1 MFTESKTT
9 LHFNS
14 AQAFLETIGIYFQ
27 FFFKDLGDK
36 ITFYDMFIRRIEPS
50 IFNVIPYN
58 ATLFPEKRLT
68 TFAVKYHDLVLHEE
82 DQEKPYFSLLAKQG
96 CEKEAEMEAGYILD
110 ISNHLT
116 GQMKSLTITKDCTP
130 MIKNCIGDIKIK
142 IPNNK
147 RYPFKNVD
155 EFNAQPGHLA
165 IRFQCGWCI
174 PPKDGITGKYGVTF
188 ALSPWKT
195 KEETLKKRALA
206 FDVAAKKRQKQIE
219 EEISFV
225 GTDIMKGVL
234 TQDCDAD
241 VLPPP
246 VEESLLPVE
255 EKVVEVVV

>member
-14 AQAFLETIGIYFQ
+14 AAAFLETIGIYFQ

-50 IFNVIPYN
+50 LFNVTPYTVN
-58 ATLFPEKRLT
+58 LYPEKRLT

-82 DQEKPYFSLLAKQG
+82 DKEKPYFSLLAKEG
-96 CEKEAEMEAGYILD
+96 LEKEAEMEAGYILD

-116 GQMKSLTITKDCTP
+116 GQMKALTITKECTP
-130 MIKNCIGDIKIK
+130 MIKSCIGDIKIK

-147 RYPFKNVD
+147 RYPFKNVT
-155 EFNAQPGHLA
+155 EFNAQPGYLA

-174 PPKDGITGKYGVTF
+174 PPKDGSTGKYGVTF

-206 FDVAAKKRQKQIE
+206 FEVATTKRQKSLE
-219 EEISFV
+219 EGEV
-225 GTDIMKGVL
+225 GTDPMKGVL
-234 TQDCDAD
+234 TQDCDGEY
-241 VLPPP
+241 VPP
-246 VEESLLPVE
+246 VQEPVAE
-255 EKVVEVVV
+255 VKIEPVVEAIA